1 MARIVVLGAGIGGMS
16 AAYEL
21 RGTLGQGPEI
31 TVIGE
36 GDRFSFTPSNP
47 WVAVGWRKPSDVEM
61 PVAHYLAKKNIA
73 FEGVGAERVE
83 PDHNR
88 VRLRDG
94 RTLDYDYL
102 VIATGPRL
110 AFDEVPGLGPEGG
123 FTHSICT
130 TPHATTA
137 WQAYQ
142 AFLENPGPVVVG
154 AAPMA
159 SCFGPAYE
167 FAMILDSDL
176 RKRRLRDRVP
186 ITYVS
191 PEPYVGHMGLGGVGD
206 SKGMMESEFRQRHIQ
221 WITNAK
227 ITAVRDGEMD
237 VSEMD
242 EAGQPRKMHTL
253 PFRYSMVLPAL
264 TGVQA
269 VRQGEGLCN
278 PRGFILI
285 DKHQRNPAYPNIFSL
300 GVCVAIP
307 PVEATPVPTGAPKTG
322 FTIESMVTAVA
333 HNLQAELAGRP
344 VTAGRVFSPTHTC
357 RASRR
362 RRVPRQS
369 GQGWVPRN
377 FASSSRTVAD
387 SVSR

>member
-61 PVAHYLAKKNIA
+61 PVARYLAKKNIA

-176 RKRRLRDRVP
+176 RKRRLRDRCR
-186 ITYVS
+186 S
-191 PEPYVGHMGLGGVGD
+191 PT
-206 SKGMMESEFRQRHIQ
+206 S
-221 WITNAK
+221 A
-227 ITAVRDGEMD
+227 
-237 VSEMD
+237 
-242 EAGQPRKMHTL
+242 
-253 PFRYSMVLPAL
+253 
-264 TGVQA
+264 
-269 VRQGEGLCN
+269 
-278 PRGFILI
+278 
-285 DKHQRNPAYPNIFSL
+285 RNRTSDTWGWGAS
-300 GVCVAIP
+300 AIP
-307 PVEATPVPTGAPKTG
+307 
-322 FTIESMVTAVA
+322 
-333 HNLQAELAGRP
+333 
-344 VTAGRVFSPTHTC
+344 
-357 RASRR
+357 RA
-362 RRVPRQS
+362 
-369 GQGWVPRN
+369 
-377 FASSSRTVAD
+377 
-387 SVSR
+387 